1 MAYCD
6 RCGSY
11 IPDGWTAC
19 PACGYDK
26 EQEEKQTQQAA
37 QAQAYQEQQEKYARE
52 EAEKRRAQRQAYDKV
67 WAENEQR
74 RRKEE
79 EELRRRQKEQEE
91 RARREQEERARREQE
106 ERRRQEQSD
115 KVHVYVDADGRKN
128 IKVGDRIHVVV
139 NPDGSKKVEVDGKTH
154 EYDSS
159 DRSFDVDFG
168 KAGEKVRD
176 FLNSDAVNRA
186 EETFSNAGGKV
197 LPILSYLGPLCF
209 VPLILGSDDFTRF
222 HARQGLRLFL
232 TGAILSTV
240 ASFFGIG
247 FAIIVFQILMS
258 ILGIKNVLN
267 GEKKKLPYIGG

>member
-11 IPDGWTAC
+11 IPDGWTTC

-26 EQEEKQTQQAA
+26 EQEEKQNQQAA

-79 EELRRRQKEQEE
+79 EEFRRRQQEQEE
-91 RARREQEERARREQE
+91 RARREQEERARREKDDGGVQ
-106 ERRRQEQSD
+106 
-115 KVHVYVDADGRKN
+115 VFVDADGRKN
-128 IKVGDRIHVVV
+128 IKVGDRVHVVV
-139 NPDGSKKVEVDGKTH
+139 NPDGSKKVQVDGKTR
-154 EYDSS
+154 EYSAS
-159 DRSFDVDFG
+159 DTLGSVEDGLG
-168 KAGEKVRD
+168 KAGEKIRD

-186 EETFSNAGGKV
+186 EETFTGAGSKL

-209 VPLILGSDDFTRF
+209 IPLILGDNDFTRF
-222 HARQGLRLFL
+222 HAKQGLRLFI
-232 TGAILSTV
+232 TGAVFTAIGSL
-240 ASFFGIG
+240 FGVG
-247 FAIIVFQILMS
+247 FAVAVFQILMS

>member
-91 RARREQEERARREQE
+91 RARREQEER
-106 ERRRQEQSD
+106 RRQEQSD

-154 EYDSS
+154 EYDST
-159 DRSFDVDFG
+159 DKSFDVDFG